1 MFLTS
6 AIGNLSYLGVS
17 ALLATLLGGYAVSTV
32 VYRLFFH
39 PLAKYPGPFWCKIS
53 GWPAHYHTA
62 KQNRHV
68 WLWSL
73 QQQYGMTSYFRG
85 ESPSLIFLGR
95 FQDQL
100 SDIPRTSSR

>member
-1 MFLTS
+1 MLVTS

-73 QQQYGMTSYFRG
+73 QQQYGMTYNFRG
-85 ESPSLIFLGR
+85 ESPSLI
-95 FQDQL
+95 L
-100 SDIPRTSSR
+100 SG